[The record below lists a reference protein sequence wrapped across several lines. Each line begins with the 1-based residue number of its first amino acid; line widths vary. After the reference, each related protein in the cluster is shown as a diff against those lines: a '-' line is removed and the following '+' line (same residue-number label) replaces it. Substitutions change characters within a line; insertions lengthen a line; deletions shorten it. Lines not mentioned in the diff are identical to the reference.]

1 MSYVLPIALA
11 LHALAAVVWVGG
23 MAFAYGV
30 LRPVAGEVLAAPAR
44 LQLWCGVF
52 GRFFPAVWLAIVVL
66 LVTGYYMTLGAFGG
80 FAQAGM
86 HIHVMHA
93 LALLM
98 TAIFA
103 HLFFAP
109 WRRFRHAVLREENQR
124 AAGELGKIRLIIA
137 INLALGLIVV
147 VVATGGRYWY

>member
-1 MSYVLPIALA
+1 MTYVLPIALA

-30 LRPVAGEVLAAPAR
+30 LRPVAGEVLEAPAR

-52 GRFFPAVWLAIVVL
+52 GRFFPVVWLAIVVL

-86 HIHVMHA
+86 HINVMHA

-124 AAGELGKIRLIIA
+124 AAGELRKIRLIIA